1 MHDLMH
7 DLGTSLAGNLYCK
20 FSEELS
26 EKEEMSILTRHLSYG
41 DSIPEKICSSNKIES
56 LRTLLYLEHGAYA
69 RKGLATLPGDILS
82 KNKYLRVLSFGR
94 LNIFPDSI
102 DKLIQLR
109 YLDLSWSDIVVLPE
123 SLCKLCNLQT
133 LKLEYCFKLTML
145 ANGMYKLVNLRHLD
159 IRGTPLKEM
168 PKGMGKLKQL
178 HILSKFVIEK
188 LENVV
193 DANQARSARIIDKK
207 HIDEL
212 LLKWSLSSGD
222 DMVSNT
228 HTDEQDILHGLQP
241 HTGLKKFI
249 VDIYKGKIFPD
260 WIGHSLYQ
268 NMTSVSLQYCW
279 NCCVLPSLGQ
289 LPSLKSLSIKR
300 FDQLKSIVKEFY
312 KNEGRQHSSPIAPF
326 PSLERLVFDDMSCW
340 EEWSLPDSEAFPQLK
355 SLQITACRMLKG
367 DMVNHVLM
375 RIVSSSSDVSKV
387 RQLNIQDGERW
398 SKKMRLDGD
407 RLSISG
413 FESVVEC
420 AFKARIIHHLNS
432 LQEIYISW
440 SESVVSLGG
449 NCLPKS
455 LQKLTIFH
463 CHRIELL
470 QQQQKYDLVDLQI
483 YESCDSLTSLSL
495 DAFPTLMNL
504 QIKESSNLES
514 VSTSEPP
521 HASLQRLTIFNCSQL
536 VSFPQEGLATPNLT
550 HLDVSKCSKLE
561 ALPPGINTLLPN
573 LESLDIQGCPN
584 ICRWPEGGLPANLK
598 ELSVR
603 ECEEQVRGLSWL
615 GNLDNLIHL
624 TISGRGS
631 GSIIKSYPEVG
642 SLPHLPS
649 LTTLEICWFKNL
661 ETLECNE
668 LLHLTSLQQLHISS
682 CWKLENMAGE
692 KLPPSLLLLRIQ
704 WCSLLEEHC
713 KNKHQLIWPKI
724 SHIPTIKFVACVHI
738 KMCWEPDTVFS
749 DFGLMLLKSKDMM
762 EKVRVV
768 ALMIDAFV
776 VVDSDSN
783 VTSSSSNPTEIIKLF
798 SHHPSQIQ
806 FNIALLW
813 LHSGNPFTHGFIC
826 CCCDLYHIM
835 AEALVVGALLSGF
848 ANVVLDRLISSEFV
862 NLVVSKKLDRK
873 LVERL
878 KTALLAAKALAGD
891 AEQKQ
896 FGNELVREWLHSLR
910 DALYTA
916 DDLLD
921 RVLIKAEIRSKVRT
935 RLPSLINLSD
945 RKMATKIEEVVKR
958 IEDLQKLKDT
968 LGLKE
973 IPTESL
979 RTFLFINNAQFH
991 VRMLRYCSRLRML
1004 PNGMYN
1010 LVNLR
1015 HLDIW
1020 GTHLKEM
1027 PKGMSKLN
1035 QLHIL
1040 SNYIVGKNEDSG
1052 IQELGGLPNLHGS
1065 FGIQKLE
1072 NVIYVNQARSAKIR
1086 DKKHIDELWLEWSSG
1101 DDMVSDTQTERDI
1114 LDNLQPH
1121 NGLKELTIWGYRGKT
1136 FPNWAGHC
1144 SYQNMTSVS
1153 LESCNNCYLLP
1164 SLGQLSS
1171 LQSLRIDDFGKLKS
1185 VGMEFYKNEGY
1196 QHSSPIALFPSLQ
1209 LLEFD
1214 NMPCWEEWCLPDSEA
1229 FPQLKRLQINDCPM
1243 LKGGMLNSVLMRI
1256 VSSSLDVLKV
1266 SKLEIQEGH
1275 QGWGKEMTLD
1285 GDSLSFSECE
1295 SVLEYAMVI
1304 NHLTSLQEIHI
1315 SGCLSAIS
1323 FPGNCLPKSLQKL
1336 TILNCSNLEFPQQ
1349 QQQKYDLVELRI
1361 EHSCDSLTS
1370 LLLDAFPN
1378 LKNLEI
1384 RGCSNLESV
1393 SMSGPPHAALQH
1405 LTISKCLKLVA
1416 SPGEGLAA
1424 PNLTHLDVSWCSKL
1438 EALPLDMNSLL
1449 SSLQSLDIR
1458 ACPNICRLPEG
1469 GLLPKLRSL
1478 TVGGCEQQLRSLS
1491 WMSNLDTLTHLT
1503 IDGSNCESIKSFQE
1517 VGSLPQLNT
1526 VSLSLS
1532 KSGNIGVQ
1540 RASLPHFPPTITY
1553 FIL

>member
-1 MHDLMH
+1 
-7 DLGTSLAGNLYCK
+7 
-20 FSEELS
+20 
-26 EKEEMSILTRHLSYG
+26 
-41 DSIPEKICSSNKIES
+41 
-56 LRTLLYLEHGAYA
+56 
-69 RKGLATLPGDILS
+69 
-82 KNKYLRVLSFGR
+82 
-94 LNIFPDSI
+94 
-102 DKLIQLR
+102 
-109 YLDLSWSDIVVLPE
+109 
-123 SLCKLCNLQT
+123 
-133 LKLEYCFKLTML
+133 
-145 ANGMYKLVNLRHLD
+145 
-159 IRGTPLKEM
+159 
-168 PKGMGKLKQL
+168 
-178 HILSKFVIEK
+178 
-188 LENVV
+188 
-193 DANQARSARIIDKK
+193 
-207 HIDEL
+207 
-212 LLKWSLSSGD
+212 
-222 DMVSNT
+222 
-228 HTDEQDILHGLQP
+228 
-241 HTGLKKFI
+241 
-249 VDIYKGKIFPD
+249 
-260 WIGHSLYQ
+260 
-268 NMTSVSLQYCW
+268 
-279 NCCVLPSLGQ
+279 
-289 LPSLKSLSIKR
+289 
-300 FDQLKSIVKEFY
+300 
-312 KNEGRQHSSPIAPF
+312 
-326 PSLERLVFDDMSCW
+326 
-340 EEWSLPDSEAFPQLK
+340 
-355 SLQITACRMLKG
+355 
-367 DMVNHVLM
+367 
-375 RIVSSSSDVSKV
+375 
-387 RQLNIQDGERW
+387 
-398 SKKMRLDGD
+398 
-407 RLSISG
+407 
-413 FESVVEC
+413 
-420 AFKARIIHHLNS
+420 
-432 LQEIYISW
+432 
-440 SESVVSLGG
+440 
-449 NCLPKS
+449 
-455 LQKLTIFH
+455 
-463 CHRIELL
+463 
-470 QQQQKYDLVDLQI
+470 
-483 YESCDSLTSLSL
+483 
-495 DAFPTLMNL
+495 
-504 QIKESSNLES
+504 
-514 VSTSEPP
+514 
-521 HASLQRLTIFNCSQL
+521 
-536 VSFPQEGLATPNLT
+536 
-550 HLDVSKCSKLE
+550 
-561 ALPPGINTLLPN
+561 
-573 LESLDIQGCPN
+573 
-584 ICRWPEGGLPANLK
+584 
-598 ELSVR
+598 
-603 ECEEQVRGLSWL
+603 
-615 GNLDNLIHL
+615 
-624 TISGRGS
+624 
-631 GSIIKSYPEVG
+631 
-642 SLPHLPS
+642 
-649 LTTLEICWFKNL
+649 
-661 ETLECNE
+661 
-668 LLHLTSLQQLHISS
+668 
-682 CWKLENMAGE
+682 
-692 KLPPSLLLLRIQ
+692 
-704 WCSLLEEHC
+704 
-713 KNKHQLIWPKI
+713 
-724 SHIPTIKFVACVHI
+724 
-738 KMCWEPDTVFS
+738 
-749 DFGLMLLKSKDMM
+749 
-762 EKVRVV
+762 
-768 ALMIDAFV
+768 
-776 VVDSDSN
+776 
-783 VTSSSSNPTEIIKLF
+783 
-798 SHHPSQIQ
+798 
-806 FNIALLW
+806 
-813 LHSGNPFTHGFIC
+813 
-826 CCCDLYHIM
+826 M

-973 IPTESL
+973 IPTGSSSWRPPSTSLERGIVYGRDDDKQALIKMLNDNNHHNLSVIYIVGMGGVGKTTLAQCLYNNTDLMKGFDLKAWICVSENFDIVETTKNLIKEITSGVCCLDGFNLLQQDLKEKLSEKKFFVVLDDIWSNDGDKWKSFITPFQHGRKGSTVLLTTRKENVAPIVQNYNSYFLNGLSDDYCWSIFADNSSFPESNGSSELEEIGKMIVKKCDGLPLAAETLGRLLRSKHDVEEWNKILSSDIWEFPVTDSKILPALLISYYHLPAYLKRCFVYCSLYPKDHKFDKDELILLWMAEDLLRAPKRRETLEEVGHECFDDLASRLFFKQLEYSEKYFVMHDLMHDLATFLAGEFYCRLSEELGEKEEMRILTRHLSCDYPIFEKLCSSKSIESL

>member
-1 MHDLMH
+1 MKKLDRKLVERLKTALLAAEALVADAEQKQFGNDRVRKWFDSLRDALYTADDLLDCVFIKTEIRNKVRTHLPSFLNLSDRKMVTKIEEVVKTIEDLEKLKDTLGLEKIPTSSSSWRPPSTSLVKGNVYGRDGDQQALIKMLNDNNDHNLSVSSIVGMGGVGKTTLAQWLFNNKDLMDGVDLKAWICVSENFDVVETTKNVIKGISSGVCSLDSFDLLQQHLKEKLSEKKFFIVLDDVWSEDVDKWNSFVTPFQHGRKGSTILLTTCKENVGRIVQHYNSYTLKELSDDYCWSIFADNASFPESNGSSELEEIGRKIVKRCDGLPLAAETLGCLLRSERRVEEWNKILSNDIWEFPMPNSKIFPALLISYYHLPEHSKRCFVYCLLLFFKQGEDYFRKYFVMHDLMH

-178 HILSKFVIEK
+178 HILSKFV
-188 LENVV
+188 
-193 DANQARSARIIDKK
+193 ARSARIIDKK

-407 RLSISG
+407 SLSISG
-413 FESVVEC
+413 FEYVVEY
-420 AFKARIIHHLNS
+420 AFKARIIHHLTS
-432 LQEIYISW
+432 LQEIEISW
-440 SESVVSLGG
+440 CSSVVSLGG

-455 LQKLTIFH
+455 LQKLQISN
-463 CHRIELL
+463 CRQIELL
-470 QQQQKYDLVDLQI
+470 QQQHKYDLVDLQI
-483 YESCDSLTSLSL
+483 YQSCDSLTSLSL
-495 DAFPTLMNL
+495 DAFPNL
-504 QIKESSNLES
+504 KNLEIKECSNLES
-514 VSTSEPP
+514 VSMSQPP
-521 HASLQRLTIFNCSQL
+521 HAALQRLTISQ
-536 VSFPQEGLATPNLT
+536 
-550 HLDVSKCSKLE
+550 CSKFVS
-561 ALPPGINTLLPN
+561 LPSDMNSLLPN
-573 LESLDIQGCPN
+573 LHTLAIRGCPN

-724 SHIPTIKFVACVHI
+724 SHIPTIKFV
-738 KMCWEPDTVFS
+738 
-749 DFGLMLLKSKDMM
+749 DF
-762 EKVRVV
+762 
-768 ALMIDAFV
+768 
-776 VVDSDSN
+776 
-783 VTSSSSNPTEIIKLF
+783 
-798 SHHPSQIQ
+798 
-806 FNIALLW
+806 
-813 LHSGNPFTHGFIC
+813 
-826 CCCDLYHIM
+826 
-835 AEALVVGALLSGF
+835 
-848 ANVVLDRLISSEFV
+848 
-862 NLVVSKKLDRK
+862 
-873 LVERL
+873 
-878 KTALLAAKALAGD
+878 
-891 AEQKQ
+891 
-896 FGNELVREWLHSLR
+896 
-910 DALYTA
+910 
-916 DDLLD
+916 
-921 RVLIKAEIRSKVRT
+921 
-935 RLPSLINLSD
+935 
-945 RKMATKIEEVVKR
+945 
-958 IEDLQKLKDT
+958 
-968 LGLKE
+968 
-973 IPTESL
+973 
-979 RTFLFINNAQFH
+979 
-991 VRMLRYCSRLRML
+991 
-1004 PNGMYN
+1004 
-1010 LVNLR
+1010 
-1015 HLDIW
+1015 
-1020 GTHLKEM
+1020 
-1027 PKGMSKLN
+1027 
-1035 QLHIL
+1035 
-1040 SNYIVGKNEDSG
+1040 
-1052 IQELGGLPNLHGS
+1052 
-1065 FGIQKLE
+1065 
-1072 NVIYVNQARSAKIR
+1072 
-1086 DKKHIDELWLEWSSG
+1086 
-1101 DDMVSDTQTERDI
+1101 
-1114 LDNLQPH
+1114 
-1121 NGLKELTIWGYRGKT
+1121 
-1136 FPNWAGHC
+1136 
-1144 SYQNMTSVS
+1144 
-1153 LESCNNCYLLP
+1153 
-1164 SLGQLSS
+1164 
-1171 LQSLRIDDFGKLKS
+1171 
-1185 VGMEFYKNEGY
+1185 
-1196 QHSSPIALFPSLQ
+1196 
-1209 LLEFD
+1209 
-1214 NMPCWEEWCLPDSEA
+1214 
-1229 FPQLKRLQINDCPM
+1229 
-1243 LKGGMLNSVLMRI
+1243 
-1256 VSSSLDVLKV
+1256 
-1266 SKLEIQEGH
+1266 
-1275 QGWGKEMTLD
+1275 
-1285 GDSLSFSECE
+1285 
-1295 SVLEYAMVI
+1295 
-1304 NHLTSLQEIHI
+1304 
-1315 SGCLSAIS
+1315 
-1323 FPGNCLPKSLQKL
+1323 
-1336 TILNCSNLEFPQQ
+1336 
-1349 QQQKYDLVELRI
+1349 
-1361 EHSCDSLTS
+1361 
-1370 LLLDAFPN
+1370 
-1378 LKNLEI
+1378 
-1384 RGCSNLESV
+1384 
-1393 SMSGPPHAALQH
+1393 
-1405 LTISKCLKLVA
+1405 
-1416 SPGEGLAA
+1416 
-1424 PNLTHLDVSWCSKL
+1424 
-1438 EALPLDMNSLL
+1438 
-1449 SSLQSLDIR
+1449 
-1458 ACPNICRLPEG
+1458 
-1469 GLLPKLRSL
+1469 
-1478 TVGGCEQQLRSLS
+1478 
-1491 WMSNLDTLTHLT
+1491 
-1503 IDGSNCESIKSFQE
+1503 
-1517 VGSLPQLNT
+1517 
-1526 VSLSLS
+1526 
-1532 KSGNIGVQ
+1532 
-1540 RASLPHFPPTITY
+1540 
-1553 FIL
+1553 

>member
-1 MHDLMH
+1 MH
-7 DLGTSLAGNLYCK
+7 YC
-20 FSEELS
+20 S
-26 EKEEMSILTRHLSYG
+26 
-41 DSIPEKICSSNKIES
+41 
-56 LRTLLYLEHGAYA
+56 
-69 RKGLATLPGDILS
+69 
-82 KNKYLRVLSFGR
+82 
-94 LNIFPDSI
+94 
-102 DKLIQLR
+102 
-109 YLDLSWSDIVVLPE
+109 
-123 SLCKLCNLQT
+123 
-133 LKLEYCFKLTML
+133 
-145 ANGMYKLVNLRHLD
+145 
-159 IRGTPLKEM
+159 
-168 PKGMGKLKQL
+168 
-178 HILSKFVIEK
+178 
-188 LENVV
+188 
-193 DANQARSARIIDKK
+193 
-207 HIDEL
+207 
-212 LLKWSLSSGD
+212 
-222 DMVSNT
+222 
-228 HTDEQDILHGLQP
+228 
-241 HTGLKKFI
+241 
-249 VDIYKGKIFPD
+249 
-260 WIGHSLYQ
+260 
-268 NMTSVSLQYCW
+268 
-279 NCCVLPSLGQ
+279 
-289 LPSLKSLSIKR
+289 
-300 FDQLKSIVKEFY
+300 
-312 KNEGRQHSSPIAPF
+312 
-326 PSLERLVFDDMSCW
+326 
-340 EEWSLPDSEAFPQLK
+340 
-355 SLQITACRMLKG
+355 
-367 DMVNHVLM
+367 
-375 RIVSSSSDVSKV
+375 
-387 RQLNIQDGERW
+387 
-398 SKKMRLDGD
+398 
-407 RLSISG
+407 
-413 FESVVEC
+413 
-420 AFKARIIHHLNS
+420 
-432 LQEIYISW
+432 
-440 SESVVSLGG
+440 
-449 NCLPKS
+449 
-455 LQKLTIFH
+455 
-463 CHRIELL
+463 
-470 QQQQKYDLVDLQI
+470 
-483 YESCDSLTSLSL
+483 
-495 DAFPTLMNL
+495 
-504 QIKESSNLES
+504 
-514 VSTSEPP
+514 
-521 HASLQRLTIFNCSQL
+521 
-536 VSFPQEGLATPNLT
+536 
-550 HLDVSKCSKLE
+550 
-561 ALPPGINTLLPN
+561 
-573 LESLDIQGCPN
+573 
-584 ICRWPEGGLPANLK
+584 
-598 ELSVR
+598 
-603 ECEEQVRGLSWL
+603 
-615 GNLDNLIHL
+615 
-624 TISGRGS
+624 
-631 GSIIKSYPEVG
+631 
-642 SLPHLPS
+642 
-649 LTTLEICWFKNL
+649 
-661 ETLECNE
+661 
-668 LLHLTSLQQLHISS
+668 
-682 CWKLENMAGE
+682 
-692 KLPPSLLLLRIQ
+692 
-704 WCSLLEEHC
+704 
-713 KNKHQLIWPKI
+713 
-724 SHIPTIKFVACVHI
+724 
-738 KMCWEPDTVFS
+738 
-749 DFGLMLLKSKDMM
+749 
-762 EKVRVV
+762 
-768 ALMIDAFV
+768 
-776 VVDSDSN
+776 
-783 VTSSSSNPTEIIKLF
+783 
-798 SHHPSQIQ
+798 
-806 FNIALLW
+806 NIALLW

-973 IPTESL
+973 IPTGSSSWRPPSTSLERGIVYGRDDDKQALIKMLNDNNHHNLSVIYIVGMGGVGKTTLAQCLYNNTDLMKGFDLKAWICVSENFDIVETTKNLIKEITSGVCCLDGFNLLQQDLKEKLSEKKFFVVLDDIWSNDGDKWKSFITPFQHGRKGSTVLLTTRKENVAPIVQNYNSYFLNGLSDDYCWSIFADNSSFPESNGSSELEEIGKMIVKKCDGLPLAAETLGRLLRSKHDVEEWNKILSSDIWEFPVTDSKILPALLISYYHLPAYLKRCFVYCSLYPKDHKFDKDELILLWMAEDLLRAPKRRETLEEVGHECFDDLASRLFFKQLEYSEKYFVMHDLMHDLATFLAGEFYCRLSEELGEKEEMRILTRHLSCDYPIFEKLCSSKSIESL

-1393 SMSGPPHAALQH
+1393 SM
-1405 LTISKCLKLVA
+1405 LVA